1 MIVWHDSVLKRRI
14 RREAIAGF
22 VLVYVKGRLM
32 GELFRASAVALNMVE
47 ISLSEGFFFFFF
59 KLYWKGAAYEPT
71 VSWRALFHAI
81 GFEHVCSSFW
91 I

>member
-14 RREAIAGF
+14 REAIAGF

-47 ISLSEGFFFFFF
+47 ISLSEGFFFFF
-59 KLYWKGAAYEPT
+59 
-71 VSWRALFHAI
+71 
-81 GFEHVCSSFW
+81 
-91 I
+91 